1 MSFQPPP
8 VFELETKTIG
18 QITGVFSIKAYQ
30 RGYRWRPEEVA
41 QLLDDINRQSSRP
54 YCLQPVVVK
63 RSGVEEYE
71 LVDGQQRL
79 TTIHLV
85 LHHLRTHIPTLRPRF
100 TLSYETRPDTVPFL
114 ADPGAVN
121 PELGIDAWFIKQ
133 AYLRIEK
140 WFAARPD
147 PALTAMHL
155 YPALM
160 ERTYVI
166 WYVADASVNPAE
178 LFARL
183 NAGRIRLTNAE
194 LVRALFLKRDPSAE
208 GGDAARSE
216 SLRQFE
222 LAAQWDGLER
232 DLQDDAF
239 WAFLTNEPAE
249 EYACRIELLL
259 RWTTGQTEPDP
270 KASDFA
276 LFEWFDA
283 EMKKPST
290 RADGRRRDEVWEQVA
305 DLHQLL
311 REWYLDPCLYHR
323 IGFLLHDGTPVLPLI
338 AEARCGT
345 KSAFHDGL
353 ALQIRDRLKLT
364 QSGLRGLT
372 YQHPRSCHRALL
384 LFNVETVRTSPDP
397 LARFPF
403 AAHKPHRGWS
413 LEHIHARQGDPLK
426 GERRWRAWLEL
437 HSGSLGRLSGLDP
450 SRREVRDQLLE
461 EVGLVIDGEVTELV
475 FTALRRRMLDL
486 FGDAGEGEEVDA
498 ISNLALLER
507 DDNSALSNAEFDA
520 KRRKVVALESTKYVP
535 ICTRRAFAKFYT
547 ETAPGVEA
555 APADSTLQY
564 WSRNDR
570 EAYLAAMIRA
580 LDPFLTRESE

>member
-1 MSFQPPP
+1 MTVQAPP
-8 VFELETKTIG
+8 VFELELRTIG
-18 QITGVFSIKAYQ
+18 QITGAFSIKAYQ
-30 RGYRWRPEEVA
+30 RGYRWRPEEVS
-41 QLLDDINRQSSRP
+41 QLLDDISRQSSRP

-63 RSGVEEYE
+63 RSGAEAYE

-79 TTIHLV
+79 TTIHLI
-85 LHHLRTHIPTLRPRF
+85 LHHLRTHIPTLRRRF

-114 ADPGAVN
+114 ADPGSVDA
-121 PELGIDAWFIKQ
+121 ELGIDAWFIKR
-133 AYLRIEK
+133 AYLRIEE
-140 WFAARPD
+140 WFAAQPD
-147 PALTAMHL
+147 AALAAMHL

-166 WYVADASVNPAE
+166 WYVADASVNAAE

-183 NAGRIRLTNAE
+183 NADRIQLTNAE
-194 LVRALFLKRDPSAE
+194 LVKALLLKRDPTAE

-232 DLQDDAF
+232 DLQEDAF

-249 EYACRIELLL
+249 LYPCRIELLL
-259 RWTTGQTEPDP
+259 RWATGRTEPDP

-276 LFEWFDA
+276 LFDWFDA
-283 EMKKPST
+283 ELKKPAT
-290 RADGRRRDEVWEQVA
+290 RADGRRRDEVWEQVT

-311 REWYLDPCLYHR
+311 REWYLDPYLYHR
-323 IGFLLHDGTPVLPLI
+323 IGFLLHDGEPVLPLI
-338 AEARCGT
+338 VEARRGT
-345 KSAFHDGL
+345 KSAFHGSL
-353 ALQIRDRLKLT
+353 ASRIRDRLGLT
-364 QSGLRGLT
+364 RSALRGLT
-372 YQHPRSCHRALL
+372 YQNPRGCHRALL

-397 LARFPF
+397 VARFPF
-403 AAHKPHRGWS
+403 AAHKAHRGWS

-437 HSGSLGRLSGLDP
+437 HAVSLGRLGGLDP
-450 SRREVRDQLLE
+450 SRREVRDQLLR
-461 EVGLVIDGEVTELV
+461 EVGLVLDGELTELV
-475 FTALRRRMLDL
+475 FNALRRRMLDL

-520 KRRKVVALESTKYVP
+520 KRLKVVSLESTKYVP
-535 ICTRRAFAKFYT
+535 VCTRRAFSKFYT
-547 ETAPGVEA
+547 ETAQGVEA

-570 EAYLAAMIRA
+570 EAYLAAMVRA